1 MPNVMVTG
9 VSRGLGLAISRHLA
23 ASGYRVIGV
32 ARTASQEL
40 AKAQAAAREDGRGA
54 IEHIAFDLS
63 QIDKIH
69 DLVSDAR
76 RAYGALHGLVNNAAI
91 GTDGLLGIM
100 HNSQIEELI
109 RLNVTAPIVL
119 TKFAVRNMMADGG
132 GRVINIGSI
141 IGFTGYSGLSV
152 YGATKS
158 AIIGFTRSLSR
169 EVGKVGITVNAIAP
183 GFMDTELTKGLDG
196 DQRAQIARRSAL
208 RRLPEAD
215 DVARTVEFLLGE
227 GGRNISG
234 TTITVDAGATA

>member
-1 MPNVMVTG
+1 M
-9 VSRGLGLAISRHLA
+9 SRGLGLAISRQLA

-32 ARTASQEL
+32 SRTASQDL
-40 AKAQAAAREDGRGA
+40 ARAQAAAREDGLGA
-54 IEHIAFDLS
+54 IEHIPFDLS

-119 TKFAVRNMMADGG
+119 TKFVVRNMMADGG
-132 GRVINIGSI
+132 GRIINIGSI

-152 YGATKS
+152 YGATNPPSLDSRARCHVKS
-158 AIIGFTRSLSR
+158 A
-169 EVGKVGITVNAIAP
+169 
-183 GFMDTELTKGLDG
+183 
-196 DQRAQIARRSAL
+196 RSAS
-208 RRLPEAD
+208 R
-215 DVARTVEFLLGE
+215 
-227 GGRNISG
+227 
-234 TTITVDAGATA
+234 